1 MSRWASYDDAR
12 DVLEDDDDCCPD
24 CLGEGCCHDCGEDTC
39 CCAYPDEDD
48 MRVFGKPLAEIERDL
63 QAYGYTA
70 PQPPSPTPSPADQ
83 EGA

>member
-12 DVLEDDDDCCPD
+12 DVLEVEDDDCCPD
-24 CLGEGCCHDCGEDTC
+24 CLGEGFYHDCGEDTC

-48 MRVFGKPLAEIERDL
+48 M
-63 QAYGYTA
+63 
-70 PQPPSPTPSPADQ
+70 QPPSPTPSPADQ